1 MAWTFGNNTLNPGES
16 QRWWLLWSG
25 DPGLEA
31 IGVAPSAPGSEI
43 QYTSPGTQTNPDGST
58 TFFLTVTNVGNSVA
72 TYAFTGGTGAD
83 WTYGD
88 NTLSSGETQRWWLYW
103 PGYPGVE
110 IIGVRCITPG
120 GEIDYGEVGM
130 QANSDGSTTYYLTIT
145 NVSPIDIEYRF
156 VGFAIC

>member
-1 MAWTFGNNTLNPGES
+1 MVAALERRSRTRGDRCGAVRAR
-16 QRWWLLWSG
+16 QR
-25 DPGLEA
+25 DPIHE
-31 IGVAPSAPGSEI
+31 
-43 QYTSPGTQTNPDGST
+43 PGTQTNPDGST